1 MHEGDDKF
9 ISIDSIIK
17 YLTKKVIDENLVD
30 VKKHIKKMSS
40 IGNFYK
46 ISNVIEFETVLGQ
59 LRKATKVTNSN
70 EQRTVFILN
79 KSHFDSKTI
88 EILLQFYEKL
98 KKTVNF
104 YK

>member
-1 MHEGDDKF
+1 
-9 ISIDSIIK
+9 
-17 YLTKKVIDENLVD
+17 
-30 VKKHIKKMSS
+30 MSS

-59 LRKATKVTNSN
+59 LRKATKITNS

-88 EILLQFYEKL
+88 KILLQFYEKL
-98 KKTVNF
+98 KKTVIF